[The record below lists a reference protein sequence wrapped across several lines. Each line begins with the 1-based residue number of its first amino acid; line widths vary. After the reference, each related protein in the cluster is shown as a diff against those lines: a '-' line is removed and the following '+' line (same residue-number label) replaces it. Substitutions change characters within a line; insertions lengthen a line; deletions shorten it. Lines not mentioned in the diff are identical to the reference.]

1 MTFTVQDK
9 HSVKAEGTFPYD
21 MEIAYSCTYQKG
33 QVRSG
38 DTAVLAL
45 GNMGA
50 MDVARIEVEMKSN
63 KNAGA
68 GTFYVA
74 MNGQQIAQKG
84 IAGLTNEYVTVDLM
98 IPAQDDVNSLE
109 LMLVGTENSLYIN
122 RYIIYYSEEA
132 QYTVTLMKG
141 EEQVGVQTGT
151 TVDLPSMPEEGEW
164 RFIGWTDEPFY
175 ERHEFVPDLIAPG
188 TYQPTE
194 NITLWTVYEHIT
206 QTEQLIATDLQDGSY
221 LYVNRTSGMAMSGS
235 VWGGKADSEPMDLNN
250 TNQIYEVK
258 FDAEGKATI
267 RLLYVY
273 GTEYIGFYEDQLA
286 NEPSKWNV
294 YHEGQ
299 KTAFYT
305 TYNNKT
311 YVLFPDKLQGDYVT
325 YRAQLMATTDLEMTP
340 TVLVHAD
347 MSVQLYLTCYPEA
360 GMGFESIQDSE
371 IRSQKILHNGQV
383 LIIRQGETYT
393 TTGLKIE
400 D

>member
-1 MTFTVQDK
+1 MTFTVQSK
-9 HSVKAEGTFPYD
+9 NSVSAEGTFPYD
-21 MEIAYSCTYQKG
+21 MGIAYSCTYQKG
-33 QVRSG
+33 QVRAG

-45 GNMGA
+45 SNMGA
-50 MDVARIEVEMKSN
+50 MDVAKIEVVMKSN

-68 GTFYVA
+68 GTFYVD
-74 MNGQQIAQKG
+74 MNGQRIAQKG
-84 IAGLTNEYVTVDLM
+84 IAGLTNENVTVDLM

-109 LMLVGTENSLYIN
+109 LMLVGSENSLYIHQ
-122 RYIIYYSEEA
+122 YIIHYSEA
-132 QYTVTLMKG
+132 TQYTVTLMRG
-141 EEQVGVQTGT
+141 EEQVGMQTGA

-164 RFIGWTDEPFY
+164 RFVGWTDEPFY
-175 ERHEFVPDLIAPG
+175 ERHEYVSDLIAPG

-194 NITLWTVYEHIT
+194 NITLWAVYEHIT

-273 GTEYIGFYEDQLA
+273 GTEYIGFSENQLA
-286 NEPSKWNV
+286 NEPSKWDV
-294 YHEGQ
+294 YHEGE

-311 YVLFPDKLQGDYVT
+311 YVLLPGKLQSDYTT
-325 YRAQLMATTDLEMTP
+325 YRTQLMATTDLEMTP

-347 MSVQLYLTCYPEA
+347 MSVQLYMTCYPEA
-360 GMGFESIQDSE
+360 VRGIESIPDSA
-371 IRSQKILHNGQV
+371 IRTQKILHNGQV
-383 LIIRQGETYT
+383 LILRQGEIYT
-393 TTGLKIE
+393 ITGLMI
-400 D
+400 DD